1 MTTADDAVDVSPVGD
16 GGVVKRIA
24 TPAPPDA
31 RAPEKGDAVTVHYV
45 GSLATGET
53 FDSSRERDEAFTFTL
68 GKHEVIDAWDVGVA
82 TMRVGERATLTCAP
96 EYAYGDR
103 GAPPKIPG
111 GATLIFDV
119 ELLSFKSHRD
129 LCGDGGV
136 MKETVREGEGYASPS
151 AEDEATATME
161 AKTRT
166 GDETLVAKTTRTF
179 SLAANGDAPCEGVRA
194 ALLKMKR
201 GETARVTL
209 SEAYAEGLTTA
220 KDGAVVELTLDAI
233 HAVVAVNGVE
243 GATKKILEEGEGYE
257 TPNDGAKCE
266 IEYEKRVGG
275 ATTETKPAH
284 EIVVGDEHVPDELE
298 SAIAMMKLNEKA
310 LVKLADGTEYTV
322 KMTKLERAKEQWSMN
337 NAEKIEAAEKY
348 KTSGNDAYK
357 GGKFA
362 RATKK
367 YDAALKF
374 VEMDESF
381 SDEEKQASKK
391 LKLSLNLN
399 SAAVAIKTKSWMS
412 ARKSSEKAL
421 AIEGSNEKALYRF
434 AQAAMELQEYD
445 ESRRS
450 LKKILEADESHA
462 EATRMLTRLK
472 ALEAH
477 QAKKDA
483 KIFGGMFSKI
493 DLGYEDVKVK
503 ADEPDEEIPAPEA
516 MPEVPAFDEPPA
528 PDANEP
534 FGVESV

>member
-16 GGVVKRIA
+16 GGVTKRIA

-209 SEAYAEGLTTA
+209 S
-220 KDGAVVELTLDAI
+220 
-233 HAVVAVNGVE
+233 
-243 GATKKILEEGEGYE
+243 
-257 TPNDGAKCE
+257 
-266 IEYEKRVGG
+266 
-275 ATTETKPAH
+275 
-284 EIVVGDEHVPDELE
+284 
-298 SAIAMMKLNEKA
+298 
-310 LVKLADGTEYTV
+310 
-322 KMTKLERAKEQWSMN
+322 
-337 NAEKIEAAEKY
+337 
-348 KTSGNDAYK
+348 
-357 GGKFA
+357 
-362 RATKK
+362 
-367 YDAALKF
+367 
-374 VEMDESF
+374 
-381 SDEEKQASKK
+381 
-391 LKLSLNLN
+391 
-399 SAAVAIKTKSWMS
+399 
-412 ARKSSEKAL
+412 
-421 AIEGSNEKALYRF
+421 
-434 AQAAMELQEYD
+434 
-445 ESRRS
+445 
-450 LKKILEADESHA
+450 
-462 EATRMLTRLK
+462 
-472 ALEAH
+472 
-477 QAKKDA
+477 
-483 KIFGGMFSKI
+483 
-493 DLGYEDVKVK
+493 
-503 ADEPDEEIPAPEA
+503 
-516 MPEVPAFDEPPA
+516 
-528 PDANEP
+528 
-534 FGVESV
+534 